1 MNDFTMGGDT
11 FTGSGS
17 SGSGSSGSGS
27 SGSGSSGS
35 NKSDKKLRVIPLGG
49 LGEVGKNM
57 MAYEYGEDIL
67 LVDTGLMFP
76 ENDML
81 GIDYIIPDFQYLLD
95 KRQNVRGI
103 IVTHGHEDHTGA
115 INHVLEE
122 IGAPIYATPLTR
134 GLLEV
139 KLSRGGQLSKAQL
152 ITVQAGERIQI
163 GPFEVELFHVCH
175 SIPDGVGLGITTPE
189 GLIVHTG
196 DYKFDHTPVDNWPTD
211 YAKLA
216 ELAGRGV
223 LVLLADSTNADKPGW
238 TPSERV
244 IDPAFDEVFRNAPGR
259 IIIASFASLISR
271 MQQVGHAALNHGR
284 KMTFVGTSMV
294 ENAKM
299 ARKLGYLDLP
309 DDLLVSLD
317 QALKMNPKEIVLM
330 STGSQGEP
338 SSIMG
343 RLSTGTNRQF
353 DIQPGDTVVLSSHPI
368 PGNEETVF
376 RTINRLFRRGAN
388 VIYEGIAPVHV
399 SGHASQ
405 EEMKLLLHLVRP
417 KFFIPIHGEL
427 RHLHQ
432 HARIAR
438 QLGVPDENIAV
449 IENGQVV
456 EFSNGGMEL
465 GERIKGGWVFVDG
478 SGVGDIGPSV
488 MREREALARDGFIL
502 VNLRMDKDT
511 CNLVEEPEIITR
523 GFIYARNGDSLLD
536 SARELVL
543 EAVRCGKDS
552 LETDL
557 EQSLRSFFYNR
568 TKRRPMVFVTM
579 SWT

>member
-1 MNDFTMGGDT
+1 MNDFTIGGDT
-11 FTGSGS
+11 FEGSVKYGAHA
-17 SGSGSSGSGS
+17 
-27 SGSGSSGS
+27 
-35 NKSDKKLRVIPLGG
+35 SDIKLRIIPLGG

-152 ITVQAGERIQI
+152 VTVQAGECIQI
-163 GPFEVELFHVCH
+163 GSFEVELFHVCH

-223 LVLLADSTNADKPGW
+223 LALLADSTNADKPGW

-244 IDPAFDEVFRNAPGR
+244 IDPAFEEVFRNAPGR
-259 IIIASFASLISR
+259 IIVASFASLISR

-284 KMTFVGTSMV
+284 KMAFVGTSMV

-417 KFFIPIHGEL
+417 KYFIPIHGEL

-456 EFSNGGMEL
+456 ELSNGSMKL

-502 VNLRMDKDT
+502 VNLTMDKDT

-523 GFIYARNGDSLLD
+523 GFIYARNGDDLLD

-552 LETDL
+552 LETEL
-557 EQSLRSFFYNR
+557 EQSLRSFFYSR

-579 SWT
+579 SRT